1 MRGLAERDQGDQGF
15 VAADFGGQRPV
26 AGGLPGLTAQRF
38 GLRPDLGHHV
48 VETEEVF
55 LRALEAQFGL
65 VAAGMQ
71 AADAGG
77 FFEDAAAGLRLGGD
91 DLADLALPHHGRR
104 ARARRG
110 VGEQQLHVAGAH
122 LAAVDAIGRA
132 LFALDA
138 AGDFENVGIVEDG
151 GRGAGAV
158 VEHQRDFGMV
168 ARRARA
174 GAGEDDVVHAGGA
187 HLLVGILAHD
197 PAQGLDE
204 IGLAAAVRPHDAGKA
219 GADHE
224 IGRLHETFEAG
235 QSQLVEFHVFT
246 LFLAGHGRRPSHQLG
261 VTFGRSAPFPDW
273 NKAPEARLNQAQPPR
288 KLGKSRLPP
297 HSSTG
302 LGGVQRSTGL
312 RAAWVSSS
320 LLRGA

>member
-1 MRGLAERDQGDQGF
+1 
-15 VAADFGGQRPV
+15 
-26 AGGLPGLTAQRF
+26 
-38 GLRPDLGHHV
+38 
-48 VETEEVF
+48 
-55 LRALEAQFGL
+55 
-65 VAAGMQ
+65 MQ

-77 FFEDAAAGLRLGGD
+77 FFQDAAAGLRLGGD
-91 DLADLALPHHGRR
+91 DLADLALPHHGGR

-158 VEHQRDFGMV
+158 VEHQRDFGV
-168 ARRARA
+168 IARRARA

-187 HLLVGILAHD
+187 HLFVGILAHD

-246 LFLAGHGRRPSHQLG
+246 LFFAGHGRR
-261 VTFGRSAPFPDW
+261 TFLWLRLLALRASFPNW
-273 NKAPEARLNQAQPPR
+273 NKAPEAGPNQAQPAR
-288 KLGKSRLPP
+288 KLGKRRSPGARQSRN
-297 HSSTG
+297 
-302 LGGVQRSTGL
+302 
-312 RAAWVSSS
+312 
-320 LLRGA
+320 GAQFDYVDIQP